1 MPPELSSA
9 MMGDHHRSNNHFLS
23 NVAGGNASTPTAG
36 VGHQLS
42 AISFGSNNASFP
54 AQPRSAAGFNRD
66 LFTSSSLGGP
76 TMRQPSA
83 TRKGRV
89 GRTGRLLPL
98 DRYAI
103 VDSNECN

>member
-1 MPPELSSA
+1 MPPELSGA

-23 NVAGGNASTPTAG
+23 NVAGNASTPTVG
-36 VGHQLS
+36 VGQQLS
-42 AISFGSNNASFP
+42 AISFGSNSASFP

-98 DRYAI
+98 DRYA
-103 VDSNECN
+103 DSKE